1 MLHHK
6 RYGCIIIS
14 SIMEFRIKR
23 GAFRFGLFLLCIFSA
38 TSLGLIRVTADS
50 IPFSIENVEVTQK
63 SGTATGGVTSY
74 DSNNIQNNV
83 VFRQVGDS
91 VTYKIKIKNVSD
103 TSRVIENID
112 SNYEG
117 ELFDYSFNSYAGDEI
132 LAGDSFDFILKTTY
146 KKSVQDVTRRSQ
158 DLTIKFVFKFTDGTE
173 MSFTIANPSTWDNIS
188 VFGIILA
195 LSIIGLLI
203 IVIFHMRRLS
213 NDKKIVITAI
223 LLAFAC
229 LPLPFVNAIAGE
241 YDVMIANKMTLKDL
255 VIVDYYGDDDM
266 QIASE
271 TIKYSE
277 KAADVAMPTKS
288 GYTFDGWAMK
298 DGTLFDFNTPVLDDL
313 ALYAHYT
320 PIEYTV
326 RFNGNGATSGA
337 MSPQAIKY
345 DTAVSLN
352 ENKFERQGYNFVGWS
367 LQEGS
372 GLVSYLDKQEVENM
386 RDTTCVV
393 DLFAVWE
400 ARTDTPYTVIEKMMT
415 VDGDDYVSLSHVEA
429 GKTDDFVTPVVKDL
443 SSLGFINPQAQ
454 TVQIKGDGSTVVE
467 YVYDRRKLRL
477 TLTDEQYV
485 ETSTPSGL
493 YYYGKVINLKAKDRE
508 RMIFDKWSNDDT
520 DKEISIT
527 MLDNVTIGPIYKES
541 GLSVVFSHDGAC
553 TFNGITSSADG
564 ANGLRMADN
573 ITGDECADYAN
584 QTYIDTGVQ
593 LYNAENAH
601 KDFYV
606 EFTIDEFD
614 IAKNGQRATFFSAT
628 KEKSDIKF
636 PGIVVRRNDNSSR
649 LMLGVN
655 VVKNKAKVLDYKNDI
670 GQLSSV
676 QRVRIVRKNDA
687 ICYAVNDGDY
697 IYVGDNTPHNQY
709 FETPTVIFGAS
720 FNETVSDSRVDRYLN
735 GTLSGM
741 IIRLGTDT
749 ADEID
754 CSNP

>member
-74 DSNNIQNNV
+74 DNNNIQNNV
-83 VFRQVGDS
+83 VFHQVGDS

-132 LAGDSFDFILKTTY
+132 LASDSFDFILNTTY

-213 NDKKIVITAI
+213 NDKKIVVTAI

-298 DGTLFDFNTPVLDDL
+298 DGSLFDFNTPVLDDL

-367 LQEGS
+367 LQES
-372 GLVSYLDKQEVENM
+372 SSLVSYLDKQEVENM

-400 ARTDTPYTVIEKMMT
+400 ARTDTQYTIVEKMMT
-415 VDGDDYVSLSHVEA
+415 VDGDSYDSLSHTEV
-429 GKTDDFVTPVVKDL
+429 GKTGDSVTPVVRDM
-443 SSLGFINPQAQ
+443 SAQGFINPQPKTAE
-454 TVQIKGDGSTVVE
+454 INGDGSTVIG
-467 YVYDRRKLRL
+467 YVYDRREVYL
-477 TLTDEQYV
+477 TLTDEEYIT
-485 ETSTPSGL
+485 TSTPSGR
-493 YYYGKVINLKAKDRE
+493 YYYGKTINLKANKRE
-508 RMIFDKWSNDDT
+508 ELRFDKWSNGDT
-520 DKEISIT
+520 NEEISIT
-527 MLDNVTIGPIYKES
+527 LYDNVTIGPIYKETEFP
-541 GLSVVFSHDGAC
+541 LVFSHDGAC
-553 TFNGITSSADG
+553 TFNGIKSSARG
-564 ANGLRMADN
+564 AHGLESADN
-573 ITGDECADYAN
+573 ISGEECSEYAD
-584 QTYIDTGVQ
+584 QKYIDTGVQ
-593 LYNAENAH
+593 LYTAENAH
-601 KDFYV
+601 KDFYI

-614 IAKNGQRATFFSAT
+614 LAKNGQRATFLNVT
-628 KEKSDIKF
+628 QEKTSTAY
-636 PGIVVRRNDNSSR
+636 PGIVVRRNDGTSN
-649 LMLGVN
+649 LLLGAN
-655 VVKNKAKVLDYKNDI
+655 VVKNKSKTLNYKGNLGAI
-670 GQLSSV
+670 SSV
-676 QRVRIVRKNDA
+676 QRIRIVRKNDA
-687 ICYAVNDGDY
+687 ICYALGDGEY
-697 IYVGDNTPHNQY
+697 VYVGDNTPHNQY
-709 FETPTVIFGAS
+709 FEVPTVMFGAS
-720 FNETVSDSRVDRYLN
+720 INEDEGDAAVERYLN
-735 GTLSGM
+735 GTISGM
-741 IIRLGTDT
+741 KVRLGEDVDDT
-749 ADEID
+749 IY
-754 CSNP
+754 CSAN